1 MVKRQTGSRQLKE
14 TRARQTDKSH
24 EEERAQM
31 VRDVK
36 RICFMLKD
44 RQTDNRKL
52 QNVVLTDRQ
61 INNWKRQGQI
71 SKKAEDREK
80 DRNKENG
87 CV

>member
-1 MVKRQTGSRQLKE
+1 MFKMVKRQTGSRQLKE

-36 RICFMLKD
+36 RICVMLK

-61 INNWKRQGQI
+61 INN
-71 SKKAEDREK
+71 
-80 DRNKENG
+80 
-87 CV
+87 